1 MPKVARKVR
10 VVKPA
15 PDVRALIGLADEKK
29 PIELV
34 YDGARGQKFCVVT
47 IELPYVIV
55 RSGDVGKRRRVVK
68 KRRIVEL
75 YASQVWAVSE
85 ARRWIAKGYR
95 LDR

>member
-1 MPKVARKVR
+1 
-10 VVKPA
+10 
-15 PDVRALIGLADEKK
+15 
-29 PIELV
+29 
-34 YDGARGQKFCVVT
+34 VVT